1 MFAKIREDLRAAPYG
16 GPGFKGWV
24 AKLSHPGTQA
34 VLVYRFGHWVLH
46 FNVPVVRTLLVMVYQ
61 VLQYF
66 VRVLIGVN
74 IPVSAE
80 IGGGFI
86 IHTWSGVFVPCCR
99 IGRNVLFQHGV
110 NVHWDCQGI
119 GDDVY
124 FGPGCKVIRPVRIGS
139 RVRIGANAVVLNDVP
154 DDCTVVGIP
163 GRVVERRRPA
173 RVPAAD

>member
-1 MFAKIREDLRAAPYG
+1 MSGD
-16 GPGFKGWV
+16 GPHGCPLLIDRTILTCGTITSRGIV
-24 AKLSHPGTQA
+24 KLAHPGTQA

-66 VRVLIGVN
+66 VRILIGVN

-110 NVHWDCQGI
+110 NVHWDCKGI

-124 FGPGCKVIRPVRIGS
+124 FGPGCKVIRHGHTILDQLSGK
-139 RVRIGANAVVLNDVP
+139 
-154 DDCTVVGIP
+154 
-163 GRVVERRRPA
+163 
-173 RVPAAD
+173 RVPLTTRYS